1 MPPTKSKRSNEESP
15 ERRSKRR
22 RLNDEEEEEEKEKE
36 TPLSKGKAS
45 SSKKT
50 PHYSG
55 GGSSHKPAE
64 LFRKDL
70 ISAMKLP
77 DSEPLAQEDYFL
89 IADTWRQEW
98 ERGVQVPVNEIAIRS
113 VDLREVSEKPTAT
126 GDFKISKKFLHA
138 AKDETYQLGQHEL
151 TGMSQLSEQVV
162 RYDLDD
168 LDVSWL
174 RLLNE
179 QREEVGEIQIVEWTV
194 ERVIEALEAQCHENM
209 EIKKKTEEGLGI
221 EYDEDIVCEICQSPD
236 SEDTNEMVFCD
247 GCDICVHQACYGIQ
261 TVPEGSWLCRTCA
274 LGIKPAC
281 ILCPKVGG
289 AMKSTRSGT
298 KWSHVS
304 CAIWIPEVTI
314 GCVEKMEPI
323 TKISMIPASRWSLIC
338 CICKERCGACI
349 QCSVKACKTAFHV
362 TCAISDK
369 LEMKTVLIEDKN
381 TEDVKLK
388 AFCPK
393 HSRKRDRNSSESE
406 PDSPRKSVNGS
417 PVKECQMSE
426 EEMATIRAERLQKL
440 EEEFYD
446 LVKIAD
452 IASQLEVPDEVVD
465 HIYVYWKLKR
475 RSMFNRPLLTPKT
488 EEADLLEKQQED
500 SLLARMKM
508 FVHLRQ
514 DLERVRNL
522 SYMISRREK
531 IKKQFNSSRES
542 VFYAAL
548 EVLTDKTLNISTRE
562 VEKIVK
568 TYSDLPDP
576 YGKPLITCRDA
587 PDPKNKPLKKAKTTP
602 TETKAAKT
610 VSRRSSE
617 NKGELSKPGIVENR
631 VKLKIDESL
640 SKKIMEQRKS
650 ISETPKSRKSRLSSK
665 QDTSIKTETD
675 TEKCIKVEKDINKDI
690 RLEEDLGKVD
700 TTETKTNISAKM
712 EMGDAEN
719 MASDQNNS
727 SIDTSGIIDVETAD
741 DTLVNTSQA
750 SSTVENSTLVQS
762 EPESNSDKF
771 VSDTQ
776 KVKQQKRGRPVG
788 RPPKKGKQLKSEA
801 ASNLTEDKDESSEKT
816 SDRKVRTRSSLPEIV
831 HEEVLSINGNL
842 DEPEVEETEAK
853 LGQKESKP
861 KVTAEK
867 RDRRHSSVKL
877 SETEKEELIHKF
889 PSAKNVS
896 DHVKAELTGYF
907 KNNKLI
913 VSNKLRQKVQNALL
927 NGKRRNRFGKGIV
940 IDHSQKK
947 IDNFFVKSPPLCD
960 PDSPKSPAK
969 NVSRVLNELSPTRD
983 RYEANNIER
992 TAITR
997 GSLKVSEFH
1006 IARRSG
1012 NTPSRNSPTLSNRE
1026 KSVEKNS
1033 DGTSDSRNVRTRYNS
1048 GEVISVKE
1056 KLFDSETKRITRSSR
1071 ESTPESTT
1079 SSVRSFSSY
1088 KRKQAENTKLRTRS
1102 NTPVSV
1108 GKDSDESESENICAE
1123 SRRLRR

>member
-1 MPPTKSKRSNEESP
+1 MPPNKSKRSNEESP

-36 TPLSKGKAS
+36 TPLSKGKAC

-50 PHYSG
+50 PHYSGG

-98 ERGVQVPVNEIAIRS
+98 ERGVQVPVNEIVIRS
-113 VDLREVSEKPTAT
+113 VDLREVTEKPVAT
-126 GDFKISKKFLHA
+126 GDFKIPKKFLHA
-138 AKDETYQLGQHEL
+138 QKDETYQLGQHEL

-174 RLLNE
+174 KQLNV
-179 QREEVGEIQIVEWTV
+179 QREEVGEIQIVEWTM

-209 EIKKKTEEGLGI
+209 ETKKKTEEGLGI

-362 TCAISDK
+362 TCAISEK

-406 PDSPRKSVNGS
+406 TDSPRKSVNGT
-417 PVKECQMSE
+417 PIKECQMSE
-426 EEMATIRAERLQKL
+426 EEKATIRAERLHKL
-440 EEEFYD
+440 EEEFYG
-446 LVKIAD
+446 LVKVPE
-452 IASQLEVPDEVVD
+452 IASHLELPEEVVD
-465 HIYVYWKLKR
+465 HIFVYWKLKR

-531 IKKQFNSSRES
+531 IKKQFNSARES

-548 EVLTDKTLNISTRE
+548 EVLTDKTLNLSTRE

-568 TYSDLPDP
+568 NYRDLPEP
-576 YGKPLITCRDA
+576 YGKT
-587 PDPKNKPLKKAKTTP
+587 LKKVKTTP
-602 TETKAAKT
+602 PENKAAK
-610 VSRRSSE
+610 VVARRPSE
-617 NKGELSKPGIVENR
+617 IKTEPSESDIFENT
-631 VKLKIDESL
+631 VKLKVEEPSE
-640 SKKIMEQRKS
+640 KKVLEGRKS

-665 QDTSIKTETD
+665 QESSVKVETD
-675 TEKCIKVEKDINKDI
+675 IDLAEKSTKDKKLEENSSKRIKTEKCIDRHAKAAKSNSEK
-690 RLEEDLGKVD
+690 EC
-700 TTETKTNISAKM
+700 
-712 EMGDAEN
+712 
-719 MASDQNNS
+719 SDQNNS
-727 SIDTSGIIDVETAD
+727 GIELNDCSGDE
-741 DTLVNTSQA
+741 TLVNISQE
-750 SSTVENSTLVQS
+750 SSTVENSTIVQS
-762 EPESNSDKF
+762 EAESNTDK
-771 VSDTQ
+771 VIQDSQ
-776 KVKQQKRGRPVG
+776 AVKHNKRGRP
-788 RPPKKGKQLKSEA
+788 KKVKQIKPEEVQTSD
-801 ASNLTEDKDESSEKT
+801 DKEESSAKT
-816 SDRKVRTRSSLPEIV
+816 SCRKVRTRSSLPEIV
-831 HEEVLSINGNL
+831 HEETSLLTSNF
-842 DEPEVEETEAK
+842 EEHEEETETK
-853 LGQKESKP
+853 SELKESKP
-861 KVTAEK
+861 KVIAEK
-867 RDRRHSSVKL
+867 RDRRYSSVKL
-877 SETEKEELIHKF
+877 SESEKDELIQKF
-889 PSAKNVS
+889 PSARNVS
-896 DHVKAELTGYF
+896 DHVKAELNGYF

-927 NGKRRNRFGKGIV
+927 GGKRRNRIGKSVV

-947 IDNFFVKSPPLCD
+947 IDNFFVKSPPPCD
-960 PDSPKSPAK
+960 PHSPKSTAK

-983 RYEANNIER
+983 RYEANSIER
-992 TAITR
+992 TAWT
-997 GSLKVSEFH
+997 GGALKVTDIH
-1006 IARRSG
+1006 IARRSS
-1012 NTPSRNSPTLSNRE
+1012 NTQSKHSPSLSNME
-1026 KSVEKNS
+1026 KSVEKKIV
-1033 DGTSDSRNVRTRYNS
+1033 TPESRKVRSRYDS

-1056 KLFDSETKRITRSSR
+1056 KLFDGETKRITRSSR

-1079 SSVRSFSSY
+1079 SSVKSFSSF
-1088 KRKQAENTKLRTRS
+1088 KHRAENTRLRTRS
-1102 NTPVSV
+1102 NTPVSI
-1108 GKDSDESESENICAE
+1108 GKDSDESESENICSE
-1123 SRRLRR
+1123 SRHLRR